1 MFPEV
6 RMRRLRRTQN
16 IRNMVQEVQLNMN
29 DYIYPIFVIEG
40 QDIKNEIPSMPGIY
54 QFSLDHLL
62 EEVQRAVDAG
72 VIAIM
77 LFGIP
82 AKKDECG
89 SEAYNDDGIIQQAVR
104 LVRAH
109 YPELVISTDVCMCE
123 YTSHGH
129 CGLIKGE
136 TVDNDSTL
144 ELLAKIAVSHA
155 KAGADIL
162 APSDMMDGRIGVI
175 RDALDEAGYKD
186 VIIMAHAVK
195 YASSFY
201 GPFRDAAESA
211 PHFGDRKSYQMDP
224 ASGTRQALA
233 EIALDVEEGADM
245 VIVKPGLPYLDL
257 VSAAYENTL
266 VPVVAYNVSGEYAM
280 VKAAA
285 QNGWIDEKRIVMEE
299 LTSMKRAGADIIITY
314 HAVDVAKWLKN
325 GEVEA

>member
-40 QDIKNEIPSMPGIY
+40 QDIKIEIPSMPGIY

-285 QNGWIDEKRIVMEE
+285 QNGWIDEKAIVMEMM
-299 LTSMKRAGADIIITY
+299 LAFKRAGAKMVITY
-314 HAVDVAKWLKN
+314 HAIDIGNWLKEN
-325 GEVEA
+325 

>member
-40 QDIKNEIPSMPGIY
+40 QDIKNEIPSMTGIY
-54 QFSLDHLL
+54 QFSLDHLM
-62 EEVQRAVDAG
+62 EEVQRAVDVG

-285 QNGWIDEKRIVMEE
+285 QNGWIDEKAIVMEMM
-299 LTSMKRAGADIIITY
+299 LAFKRAGAKMVITY
-314 HAVDVAKWLKN
+314 HAIDIGNWLKEN
-325 GEVEA
+325 

>member
-40 QDIKNEIPSMPGIY
+40 EDIKKEISSMPGIY

-89 SEAYNDDGIIQQAVR
+89 SEAYNDEGIIQQAVR
-104 LVRAH
+104 LVRAN

-129 CGLIKGE
+129 CGIIKGE

-162 APSDMMDGRIGVI
+162 APSDMMDGRISVI

-195 YASSFY
+195 YASGFY

-224 ASGTRQALA
+224 ASGSRQAMQ
-233 EIALDVEEGADM
+233 EIALDIEEGADM
-245 VIVKPGLPYLDL
+245 VIVKPSLAYLDL
-257 VSAAYENTL
+257 ISMARENTF
-266 VPVVAYNVSGEYAM
+266 VPVVAYNVSAEYSM

-285 QNGWIDEKRIVMEE
+285 QNGWIDEKTIVLEIMNAF
-299 LTSMKRAGADIIITY
+299 KRAGAKMVITY
-314 HAVDVAKWLKN
+314 HAIDLGNWLK
-325 GEVEA
+325 EK

>member
-54 QFSLDHLL
+54 QCSLDHLL

-104 LVRAH
+104 LVRTH

-285 QNGWIDEKRIVMEE
+285 QNGWIDEKAIVMEMM
-299 LTSMKRAGADIIITY
+299 LAFKRAGAKMVITY
-314 HAVDVAKWLKN
+314 HAIDIGNWLKEN
-325 GEVEA
+325 

>member
-104 LVRAH
+104 LVRAN

-186 VIIMAHAVK
+186 VIVVAHAVK

-285 QNGWIDEKRIVMEE
+285 QNGWIDEKAIVMEMM
-299 LTSMKRAGADIIITY
+299 LAFKRAGAKMVITY
-314 HAVDVAKWLKN
+314 HAIDIGNWLK
-325 GEVEA
+325 EK

>member
-104 LVRAH
+104 LVRAN

-233 EIALDVEEGADM
+233 EIAMDVEEGADM
-245 VIVKPGLPYLDL
+245 VVVKPGLPYLDL

-285 QNGWIDEKRIVMEE
+285 QNGWIDEKAIVMEMM
-299 LTSMKRAGADIIITY
+299 LAFKRAGAKMVITY
-314 HAVDVAKWLKN
+314 HAIDIGNWLKEN
-325 GEVEA
+325 

>member
-16 IRNMVQEVQLNMN
+16 IRNMVQEVRLNMN

-175 RDALDEAGYKD
+175 RDALDEAGYTD

-285 QNGWIDEKRIVMEE
+285 QNGWIDEKAIVMEMM
-299 LTSMKRAGADIIITY
+299 LAFKRAGAKMVITY
-314 HAVDVAKWLKN
+314 HAIDIGNWLKEN
-325 GEVEA
+325 

>member
-1 MFPEV
+1 
-6 RMRRLRRTQN
+6 
-16 IRNMVQEVQLNMN
+16 MN
-29 DYIYPIFVIEG
+29 DNIYPIFVIEG

-285 QNGWIDEKRIVMEE
+285 QNGWIDEKAIVMEMM
-299 LTSMKRAGADIIITY
+299 LAFKRAGAKMVITY
-314 HAVDVAKWLKN
+314 HAIDIGNWLKEN
-325 GEVEA
+325 

>member
-1 MFPEV
+1 MFPEQ

-29 DYIYPIFVIEG
+29 DYIYPIFVVEG
-40 QDIKNEIPSMPGIY
+40 EDIKNPIKSMPGIY

-72 VIAIM
+72 VISIM

-89 SEAYNDDGIIQQAVR
+89 SEAYNDNGIIQQAIR
-104 LVRAH
+104 LVREH
-109 YPELVISTDVCMCE
+109 YPDLVISTDVCMCE

-129 CGLIKGE
+129 CGLIKGD

-144 ELLAKIAVSHA
+144 ALLAKIAVSHA

-162 APSDMMDGRIGVI
+162 APSDMMDGRVEAI
-175 RDALDEAGYKD
+175 REALDEAGYKD
-186 VIIMAHAVK
+186 VIIMAHSVK
-195 YASSFY
+195 YASGFY

-224 ASGTRQALA
+224 ASGTRQALQ
-233 EIALDVEEGADM
+233 EVELDLEEGADM
-245 VIVKPGLPYLDL
+245 VIIKPSLAYLDL
-257 VSAAYENTL
+257 IAKTYENTL
-266 VPVVAYNVSGEYAM
+266 VPVVAYNVSAEYSM
-280 VKAAA
+280 VKAAT
-285 QNGWIDEKRIVMEE
+285 QNGWIDEKTIVLEIMNAF
-299 LTSMKRAGADIIITY
+299 KRAGAKMVITY
-314 HAVDVAKWLKN
+314 HAVDLGNWLKEN
-325 GEVEA
+325 R

>member
-16 IRNMVQEVQLNMN
+16 IRNMMQEVQLNMN

-40 QDIKNEIPSMPGIY
+40 EDIKKEISSMPGIY

-89 SEAYNDDGIIQQAVR
+89 SEAYNDEGIIQQAVR
-104 LVRAH
+104 LVRAN

-129 CGLIKGE
+129 CGIIKGE

-195 YASSFY
+195 YASGFY

-224 ASGTRQALA
+224 ASGSRQAMQ
-233 EIALDVEEGADM
+233 EIALDIEEGADM
-245 VIVKPGLPYLDL
+245 VIVKPSLAYLDL
-257 VSAAYENTL
+257 ISMARENTF
-266 VPVVAYNVSGEYAM
+266 VPVVAYNVSAEYSM

-285 QNGWIDEKRIVMEE
+285 QNGWIDEKTIVLEIMNAF
-299 LTSMKRAGADIIITY
+299 KRAGAKMVITY
-314 HAVDVAKWLKN
+314 HAIDLGNWLK
-325 GEVEA
+325 EK

>member
-1 MFPEV
+1 MFPEQ

-29 DYIYPIFVIEG
+29 DYIYPIFVVEG
-40 QDIKNEIPSMPGIY
+40 HDIKNPIKSMPGIY

-72 VIAIM
+72 VISIM

-82 AKKDECG
+82 AQKDECG
-89 SEAYNDDGIIQQAVR
+89 SEAYNDDGIIQQAIR
-104 LVRAH
+104 LVRKH
-109 YPELVISTDVCMCE
+109 YPDLVISTDVCMCE

-129 CGLIKGE
+129 CGLIKGD

-144 ELLAKIAVSHA
+144 ALLAKIAVSHA

-162 APSDMMDGRIGVI
+162 APSDMMDGRVEAI
-175 RDALDEAGYKD
+175 REALDEAGYND
-186 VIIMAHAVK
+186 VIIMAHSVK
-195 YASSFY
+195 YASGFY

-224 ASGTRQALA
+224 ASGTRQALQ
-233 EIALDVEEGADM
+233 EVELDLEEGADM
-245 VIVKPGLPYLDL
+245 VIIKPSLAYLDL
-257 VSAAYENTL
+257 ISKTYENTL
-266 VPVVAYNVSGEYAM
+266 VPVVAYNVSAEYSM

-285 QNGWIDEKRIVMEE
+285 QNGWIDEKTIVLEIMNAF
-299 LTSMKRAGADIIITY
+299 KRAGAKMVITY
-314 HAVDVAKWLKN
+314 HAIDLGNWLKEN
-325 GEVEA
+325 R

>member
-6 RMRRLRRTQN
+6 RMRRQRRTQN
-16 IRNMVQEVQLNMN
+16 IRSMVQEIQLNMN
-29 DYIYPIFVIEG
+29 DYIYPIFVVEG
-40 QDIKNEIPSMPGIY
+40 EDIKNPIASMPGIC

-62 EEVQRAVDAG
+62 EEVQRAVNAG

-82 AKKDECG
+82 AHKDVCG

-109 YPELVISTDVCMCE
+109 FPELVISTDVCMCE

-129 CGLIKGE
+129 CGILNGE

-144 ELLAKIAVSHA
+144 PLLAKIAVSHA

-162 APSDMMDGRIGVI
+162 APSDMMDGRIGVL
-175 RDALDEAGYKD
+175 RDALDEAGFKD
-186 VIIMAHAVK
+186 VMIMAHAVK

-211 PHFGDRKSYQMDP
+211 PQFGDRKSYQMDP
-224 ASGTRQALA
+224 ASGTRQALQ

-257 VSAAYENTL
+257 VSKAYDNTL

-285 QNGWIDEKRIVMEE
+285 QNGWIDEKKIVLEM
-299 LTSMKRAGADIIITY
+299 MMAFKRAGAKMVITY
-314 HAVDVAKWLKN
+314 HAIDLGNWLK
-325 GEVEA
+325 EERR

>member
-72 VIAIM
+72 VITIM

-104 LVRAH
+104 LVRAN

-285 QNGWIDEKRIVMEE
+285 QNGWIDEKAIVMEMM
-299 LTSMKRAGADIIITY
+299 LAFKRAGAKMVITY
-314 HAVDVAKWLKN
+314 HAIDIGNWLK
-325 GEVEA
+325 EK

>member
-104 LVRAH
+104 LVRAN

-129 CGLIKGE
+129 CGLIKGQ

-285 QNGWIDEKRIVMEE
+285 QNGWIDEKAIVIEMM
-299 LTSMKRAGADIIITY
+299 LAFKRAGAKMVITY
-314 HAVDVAKWLKN
+314 HAIDIGNWLKEN
-325 GEVEA
+325 

>member
-82 AKKDECG
+82 VKKDECG
-89 SEAYNDDGIIQQAVR
+89 LEAYNDDGIIQQAVR

-257 VSAAYENTL
+257 VSEAYENTL

-285 QNGWIDEKRIVMEE
+285 QNGWIDEKAIVMEMM
-299 LTSMKRAGADIIITY
+299 LAFKRAGAKMVITY
-314 HAVDVAKWLKN
+314 HAIDIGNWLKEN
-325 GEVEA
+325 

>member
-82 AKKDECG
+82 VKKDECG

-104 LVRAH
+104 LVRAN

-129 CGLIKGE
+129 CGLIKGQ

-257 VSAAYENTL
+257 VSEAYENTL

-285 QNGWIDEKRIVMEE
+285 QNGWIDEKAIVMEMM
-299 LTSMKRAGADIIITY
+299 LAFKRAGAKMVITY
-314 HAVDVAKWLKN
+314 HAIDIGNWLKEN
-325 GEVEA
+325 

>member
-54 QFSLDHLL
+54 QFPLDHLL

-82 AKKDECG
+82 VKKDECG

-257 VSAAYENTL
+257 VSEAYENTL

-285 QNGWIDEKRIVMEE
+285 QNGWIDEKAIVMEMM
-299 LTSMKRAGADIIITY
+299 LAFKRAGAKMVITY
-314 HAVDVAKWLKN
+314 HAIDIGNWLKEN
-325 GEVEA
+325 

>member
-77 LFGIP
+77 LFGSP

-257 VSAAYENTL
+257 VSEAYENTL

-285 QNGWIDEKRIVMEE
+285 QNGWIDEKAIVMEMM
-299 LTSMKRAGADIIITY
+299 LAFKRAGAKMVITY
-314 HAVDVAKWLKN
+314 HAIDIGNWLKEN
-325 GEVEA
+325 

>member
-62 EEVQRAVDAG
+62 EEVQRAVDVG

-285 QNGWIDEKRIVMEE
+285 QNGWIDEKAIVMEMM
-299 LTSMKRAGADIIITY
+299 LAFKRAGAKMVITY
-314 HAVDVAKWLKN
+314 HAIDIGNWLK
-325 GEVEA
+325 EK

>member
-1 MFPEV
+1 MFPEQ

-29 DYIYPIFVIEG
+29 DYIYPIFVVEG
-40 QDIKNEIPSMPGIY
+40 EDIKNPIKSMPGIY

-72 VIAIM
+72 GISIM

-89 SEAYNDDGIIQQAVR
+89 SEAYNDDGIIQQAIR
-104 LVRAH
+104 LVREH
-109 YPELVISTDVCMCE
+109 YPDLVISTDVCMCE

-129 CGLIKGE
+129 CGLIKGD

-144 ELLAKIAVSHA
+144 ALLAKIAVSHA

-162 APSDMMDGRIGVI
+162 APSDMMDGRVEAI
-175 RDALDEAGYKD
+175 REALDEAGYKD
-186 VIIMAHAVK
+186 VIIMAHSVK
-195 YASSFY
+195 YASGFY

-224 ASGTRQALA
+224 ASGTRQALQ
-233 EIALDVEEGADM
+233 EVELDLEEGADM
-245 VIVKPGLPYLDL
+245 VIIKPSLAYLDL
-257 VSAAYENTL
+257 IAKTYENTL
-266 VPVVAYNVSGEYAM
+266 VPVVAYNVSAEYSM

-285 QNGWIDEKRIVMEE
+285 QNGWIDEKTIVLEIMNAF
-299 LTSMKRAGADIIITY
+299 KRAGAKMVITY
-314 HAVDVAKWLKN
+314 HAVDLGNWLKEN
-325 GEVEA
+325 R

>member
-104 LVRAH
+104 LVRAN

-285 QNGWIDEKRIVMEE
+285 QNGWIDEKAIVMEMV
-299 LTSMKRAGADIIITY
+299 LAFKRAGAKMVITY
-314 HAVDVAKWLKN
+314 HAIDIGNWLKEN
-325 GEVEA
+325 

>member
-104 LVRAH
+104 LVRAN

-257 VSAAYENTL
+257 VSEAYENTL
-266 VPVVAYNVSGEYAM
+266 VPVVAYNVSGEYAI

-285 QNGWIDEKRIVMEE
+285 QNGWIDEKAIVMEMM
-299 LTSMKRAGADIIITY
+299 LAFKRAGAKMVITY
-314 HAVDVAKWLKN
+314 HAIDIGNWLKEN
-325 GEVEA
+325 

>member
-29 DYIYPIFVIEG
+29 DYIYPVFVIEG

-257 VSAAYENTL
+257 VSEAYENTL

-285 QNGWIDEKRIVMEE
+285 QNGWIDEKAIVMEMM
-299 LTSMKRAGADIIITY
+299 LAFKRAGAKMVITY
-314 HAVDVAKWLKN
+314 HAIDIGNWLKEN
-325 GEVEA
+325 

>member
-62 EEVQRAVDAG
+62 EEVQRAMDAG

-175 RDALDEAGYKD
+175 RDALNEAGYKD

-257 VSAAYENTL
+257 VSEAYENTL

-285 QNGWIDEKRIVMEE
+285 QNGWIDEKAIVMEMM
-299 LTSMKRAGADIIITY
+299 LAFKRAGAKMVITY
-314 HAVDVAKWLKN
+314 HAIDIGNWLKEN
-325 GEVEA
+325 

>member
-129 CGLIKGE
+129 CGLIKGQ

-233 EIALDVEEGADM
+233 EIAMDVEEGADM

-285 QNGWIDEKRIVMEE
+285 QNGWIDEKAIVMEMM
-299 LTSMKRAGADIIITY
+299 LAFKRAGAKMVITY
-314 HAVDVAKWLKN
+314 HAIDIGNWLKEN
-325 GEVEA
+325 

>member
-104 LVRAH
+104 LVRAN

-129 CGLIKGE
+129 CGLIKGQ

-266 VPVVAYNVSGEYAM
+266 VPVVAYNVKRRICDGQSGC
-280 VKAAA
+280 
-285 QNGWIDEKRIVMEE
+285 IR
-299 LTSMKRAGADIIITY
+299 TAGST
-314 HAVDVAKWLKN
+314 KKPL
-325 GEVEA
+325 

>member
-40 QDIKNEIPSMPGIY
+40 EDIKNEIPSMPGIC

-109 YPELVISTDVCMCE
+109 YPDLVISTDVCMCE

-129 CGLIKGE
+129 CGIIKGE

-144 ELLAKIAVSHA
+144 ALLAKIAVSHA

-233 EIALDVEEGADM
+233 EIALDIEEGADM

-257 VSAAYENTL
+257 VAAAYENTL

-285 QNGWIDEKRIVMEE
+285 QNGWIDEKAIVLEM
-299 LTSMKRAGADIIITY
+299 MKAFKRAGAKMVITY
-314 HAVDVAKWLKN
+314 HAIDLGNWLKEN
-325 GEVEA
+325 

>member
-129 CGLIKGE
+129 CGLIQGE

-285 QNGWIDEKRIVMEE
+285 QNGWIDEKAIVMEMM
-299 LTSMKRAGADIIITY
+299 LAFKRAGAKMVITY
-314 HAVDVAKWLKN
+314 HAIDIGNWLK
-325 GEVEA
+325 EK

>member
-1 MFPEV
+1 MFPEQ

-29 DYIYPIFVIEG
+29 DYIYPIFVVEG
-40 QDIKNEIPSMPGIY
+40 HDIKNPIKSMPGIY

-72 VIAIM
+72 VISIM

-82 AKKDECG
+82 AQKDECG
-89 SEAYNDDGIIQQAVR
+89 SEAYNDNGIIQQAIR
-104 LVRAH
+104 LVRKH
-109 YPELVISTDVCMCE
+109 YPDLVISTDVCMCE

-129 CGLIKGE
+129 CGLIKGD

-144 ELLAKIAVSHA
+144 ALLAKIAVSHA

-162 APSDMMDGRIGVI
+162 APSDMMDGRVEAV
-175 RDALDEAGYKD
+175 REALDESGYND
-186 VIIMAHAVK
+186 VIIMAHSVK
-195 YASSFY
+195 YASGFY

-224 ASGTRQALA
+224 ASGTRQALQ
-233 EIALDVEEGADM
+233 EVELDLEEGADM
-245 VIVKPGLPYLDL
+245 VIIKPSLAYLDL
-257 VSAAYENTL
+257 ISKTYENTL
-266 VPVVAYNVSGEYAM
+266 VPVVAYNVSAEYSM

-285 QNGWIDEKRIVMEE
+285 QNGWIDEKTIVLEIMNAF
-299 LTSMKRAGADIIITY
+299 KRAGAKMVITY
-314 HAVDVAKWLKN
+314 HAIDLGNWLKEN
-325 GEVEA
+325 R

>member
-1 MFPEV
+1 MFPEQ

-29 DYIYPIFVIEG
+29 DYIYPIFVVEG
-40 QDIKNEIPSMPGIY
+40 EDIKNPINSMPGIY

-72 VIAIM
+72 VISIM

-89 SEAYNDDGIIQQAVR
+89 SEAYNDDGIIQQAIR
-104 LVRAH
+104 LVREH
-109 YPELVISTDVCMCE
+109 YPNLVISTDVCMCE

-144 ELLAKIAVSHA
+144 ALLAKIAVSHA

-162 APSDMMDGRIGVI
+162 APSDMMDGRVEAI
-175 RDALDEAGYKD
+175 REALDEAGYKD
-186 VIIMAHAVK
+186 VIIMAHSVK
-195 YASSFY
+195 YASGFY

-211 PHFGDRKSYQMDP
+211 PQFGDRKTYQMDP
-224 ASGTRQALA
+224 ASGTRQALQ
-233 EIALDVEEGADM
+233 EVELDLEEGADM
-245 VIVKPGLPYLDL
+245 VIIKPSLAYLDL
-257 VSAAYENTL
+257 ISKTYENTL
-266 VPVVAYNVSGEYAM
+266 VPVVAYNVSAEYSM

-285 QNGWIDEKRIVMEE
+285 QNGWIDEKTIVLEIMNAF
-299 LTSMKRAGADIIITY
+299 KRAGAKMVITY
-314 HAVDVAKWLKN
+314 HAVDLGNWLKEN
-325 GEVEA
+325 R

>member
-54 QFSLDHLL
+54 LFSLDYLL

-104 LVRAH
+104 LVRAN

-129 CGLIKGE
+129 CGLIKGQ

-285 QNGWIDEKRIVMEE
+285 QNGWIDEKAIVMEMM
-299 LTSMKRAGADIIITY
+299 LAFKRAGAKMVITY
-314 HAVDVAKWLKN
+314 HAIDIGNWLKEN
-325 GEVEA
+325 

>member
-1 MFPEV
+1 MFPEQ

-29 DYIYPIFVIEG
+29 DYIYPIFVVEG
-40 QDIKNEIPSMPGIY
+40 EDIKNPIKSMPGIY

-72 VIAIM
+72 VISIM

-89 SEAYNDDGIIQQAVR
+89 SEAYNDDGIIQQAIR
-104 LVRAH
+104 LVREH
-109 YPELVISTDVCMCE
+109 YPDLVISTDVCMCE

-129 CGLIKGE
+129 CGLIKGD

-144 ELLAKIAVSHA
+144 ALLAKIAVSHA

-162 APSDMMDGRIGVI
+162 APSDMMDGRVEAI
-175 RDALDEAGYKD
+175 REALDEAGYKD
-186 VIIMAHAVK
+186 VIIMAHSVK
-195 YASSFY
+195 YASGFY

-224 ASGTRQALA
+224 ASGTRQALQ
-233 EIALDVEEGADM
+233 EVELDLEEGADM
-245 VIVKPGLPYLDL
+245 VIIKPSLAYLDL
-257 VSAAYENTL
+257 IAKTYENTL
-266 VPVVAYNVSGEYAM
+266 VPVVAYNVSAEYSM
-280 VKAAA
+280 VKAAV
-285 QNGWIDEKRIVMEE
+285 QNGWIDEKTIVLEIMNAF
-299 LTSMKRAGADIIITY
+299 KRAGAKMVITY
-314 HAVDVAKWLKN
+314 HAVDLGNWLKEN
-325 GEVEA
+325 R

>member
-82 AKKDECG
+82 VKKDECG

-285 QNGWIDEKRIVMEE
+285 QNGWIDEKAIVMEMM
-299 LTSMKRAGADIIITY
+299 LAFKRAGAKMVITY
-314 HAVDVAKWLKN
+314 HAINIGNWLKEN
-325 GEVEA
+325 

>member
-16 IRNMVQEVQLNMN
+16 IRKMVQEVQLNMN

-40 QDIKNEIPSMPGIY
+40 TDIKNEIPSMPGIF

-82 AKKDECG
+82 AEKDACG
-89 SEAYNDDGIIQQAVR
+89 SEAYNDNGIVQQAVR
-104 LVRAH
+104 LIRAH
-109 YPELVISTDVCMCE
+109 YPDLVISTDVCMCE
-123 YTSHGH
+123 YTNHGH
-129 CGLIKGE
+129 CGIIKGE
-136 TVDNDSTL
+136 TVDNDATL
-144 ELLAKIAVSHA
+144 EMLAKIAVSHA
-155 KAGADIL
+155 RAGADIL

-175 RDALDEAGYKD
+175 RAALDEAGYKD

-195 YASSFY
+195 YASGFY

-224 ASGTRQALA
+224 ASGTRQALQ
-233 EIALDVEEGADM
+233 EVSMDIEEGADM
-245 VIVKPGLPYLDL
+245 VIIKPGLAYLDL
-257 VSAAYENTL
+257 VAASYDNTL
-266 VPVVAYNVSGEYAM
+266 VPIVAYNVSAEYSM

-285 QNGWIDEKRIVMEE
+285 QNGWIDEKTIVLEIMNAF
-299 LTSMKRAGADIIITY
+299 KRAGAKMVITY
-314 HAVDVAKWLKN
+314 HAIDIGNWLKEN
-325 GEVEA
+325 

>member
-62 EEVQRAVDAG
+62 EEVQRAVVAG

-104 LVRAH
+104 LVRTH

-285 QNGWIDEKRIVMEE
+285 QNGWIDEKAIVMEMM
-299 LTSMKRAGADIIITY
+299 LAFKRAGAKMVITY
-314 HAVDVAKWLKN
+314 HAIDIGNWLKEN
-325 GEVEA
+325 

>member
-72 VIAIM
+72 GIAIM

-89 SEAYNDDGIIQQAVR
+89 SEADNDDGIIQQAVR
-104 LVRAH
+104 LVRAN

-245 VIVKPGLPYLDL
+245 VIVKPGLPYREL

-285 QNGWIDEKRIVMEE
+285 QNGWIDEKAIVMEMM
-299 LTSMKRAGADIIITY
+299 LAFKRAGAKMVITY
-314 HAVDVAKWLKN
+314 HAIDIGNWLKEN
-325 GEVEA
+325 

>member
-245 VIVKPGLPYLDL
+245 VIVKPGRPYLDL

-285 QNGWIDEKRIVMEE
+285 QNGWIDEKAIVMEMM
-299 LTSMKRAGADIIITY
+299 LAFKRAGAKMVITY
-314 HAVDVAKWLKN
+314 HAIDIGNWLKEN
-325 GEVEA
+325 

>member
-162 APSDMMDGRIGVI
+162 APSDMMDGRIGVT

-257 VSAAYENTL
+257 VSEAYENTL

-285 QNGWIDEKRIVMEE
+285 QNGWIDEKAIVMEMM
-299 LTSMKRAGADIIITY
+299 LAFKRAGAKMVITY
-314 HAVDVAKWLKN
+314 HAIDIGNWLKEN
-325 GEVEA
+325 